1 MSLPG
6 SYVGLNVLKP
16 HFWPCAHILK
26 GNMDIFLRGG
36 MVYLV
41 MYLNEFSMYEKEL
54 GLRN

>member
-1 MSLPG
+1 
-6 SYVGLNVLKP
+6 
-16 HFWPCAHILK
+16 
-26 GNMDIFLRGG
+26 MDIFLRGG